1 MGKANNQ
8 NPPSGSR
15 EKIDTN
21 GEKGLGRRG
30 TSWKEAECG
39 RELKGVKTL
48 LKGGEQGRT
57 MERGKKGGKPPPI
70 FSKNQQ

>member
-1 MGKANNQ
+1 MNDDTRGGK
-8 NPPSGSR
+8 G
-15 EKIDTN
+15 KW
-21 GEKGLGRRG
+21 GRP
-30 TSWKEAECG
+30 WKEAECG

-57 MERGKKGGKPPPI
+57 MERGKKGGKPLPI